1 MAPGRASS
9 TRLPSSLTTN
19 RPQSWIRV
27 AAACTIAR
35 KLKKDPRKVR
45 ESAGRDD
52 RDVMRVVSV
61 NVGLPRTIHWQGR
74 EHRAAIERLVG
85 LDAPPD
91 DRRSYRAKKLRDRG

>member
-1 MAPGRASS
+1 
-9 TRLPSSLTTN
+9 
-19 RPQSWIRV
+19 
-27 AAACTIAR
+27 
-35 KLKKDPRKVR
+35 
-45 ESAGRDD
+45 
-52 RDVMRVVSV
+52 MRVVSV